1 MAKRQGSKGGAL
13 ATSPK
18 RQKLERVDYGV
29 YRNPKGQLTGPGGRV
44 LPNQP
49 SRQPDRMGQSLAEA
63 LQSVQGPQP
72 QDQMNQMAQSAGN
85 MDQVFTMAGRQMGGM
100 SNRPTG
106 PVSQEQMA
114 QMMRTVAGQA
124 GAPGQNIDPGFNV
137 SPEQVAGIMN
147 SLSPSE
153 IAQITGMKIDAA
165 RPGQP
170 VSVPYPGGTM
180 MNKPMPAPSAAD
192 MAAAGFGPSA
202 NQGGRYRL
210 SPGVYGTKEQA
221 DRAYQQ
227 QLMNAASN
235 QFYART
241 PQVRKG

>member
-1 MAKRQGSKGGAL
+1 MAKKQGSKGGAL
-13 ATSPK
+13 ATSPR

-29 YRNPKGQLTGPGGRV
+29 YRNQKGQLTGPGGRV

-63 LQSVQGPQP
+63 LQSVQGPGP
-72 QDQMNQMAQSAGN
+72 QDQMSQMAQSGAS
-85 MDQVFTMAGRQMGGM
+85 MDQIAQAAGRQMGGM
-100 SNRPTG
+100 GNRPTG
-106 PVSQEQMA
+106 P
-114 QMMRTVAGQA
+114 
-124 GAPGQNIDPGFNV
+124 I
-137 SPEQVAGIMN
+137 SPEQMGQMMGVVSGQANAPTAADVAAFGQGN
-147 SLSPSE
+147 LSTRPTGPLSPAE
-153 IAQITGMKIDAA
+153 IAQITGMKMDAA
-165 RPGQP
+165 KPGQP

-180 MNKPMPAPSAAD
+180 INKPMPAPSAAD

-227 QLMNAASN
+227 QLMNAA
-235 QFYART
+235 RT
-241 PQVRKG
+241 GFSAAKPQVRKG

>member
-1 MAKRQGSKGGAL
+1 MAKKQGSKGGAL
-13 ATSPK
+13 ATSPR

-29 YRNPKGQLTGPGGRV
+29 YRNQKGQLTGPGGRV

-63 LQSVQGPQP
+63 LQSVQGPGP
-72 QDQMNQMAQSAGN
+72 QDQMSQMAQSNAS
-85 MDQVFTMAGRQMGGM
+85 MDQIAQAAGRQMGGM

-106 PVSQEQMA
+106 PISPDQMG
-114 QMMRTVAGQA
+114 QMMGAVSGQA
-124 GAPGQNIDPGFNV
+124 NAPTAADVAAFGQGNLSTRPTG
-137 SPEQVAGIMN
+137 P
-147 SLSPSE
+147 LSPADM
-153 IAQITGMKIDAA
+153 AQITQWVQTQPGNT
-165 RPGQP
+165 GQP
-170 VSVPYPGGTM
+170 VGVPYPGGMM

-227 QLMNAASN
+227 QLMNAATSR
-235 QFYART
+235 FYNRT
-241 PQVRKG
+241 KQG

>member
-1 MAKRQGSKGGAL
+1 MAKKQGSKGGAL

-85 MDQVFTMAGRQMGGM
+85 MDQVAAMAGRQMGGM

-114 QMMRTVAGQA
+114 QMMGAVSGQA
-124 GAPGQNIDPGFNV
+124 NAPTAADVAAFGQGNPMV
-137 SPEQVAGIMN
+137 SVSTRPTGP
-147 SLSPSE
+147 LSPSE
-153 IAQITGMKIDAA
+153 IAQITGMRIDAA

-180 MNKPMPAPSAAD
+180 MNKPMPALSASD
-192 MAAAGFGPSA
+192 MAAAGFAPSA

-221 DRAYQQ
+221 DKAYQQ
-227 QLMNAASN
+227 QLMNAATN
-235 QFYART
+235 RFY
-241 PQVRKG
+241 KG

>member
-49 SRQPDRMGQSLAEA
+49 SREPDRMGQSLAQA

-72 QDQMNQMAQSAGN
+72 ENQMEQISAMAAQ
-85 MDQVFTMAGRQMGGM
+85 QMGGM

-106 PVSQEQMA
+106 PISPGQMG
-114 QMMRTVAGQA
+114 QMMNAVAGQA
-124 GAPGQNIDPGFNV
+124 NAPTVADVAAFNQGNL
-137 SPEQVAGIMN
+137 STRPTGP
-147 SLSPSE
+147 LSPSE
-153 IAQITGMKIDAA
+153 IAQITGMRIDAA

-227 QLMNAASN
+227 QLMNAA
-235 QFYART
+235 RT
-241 PQVRKG
+241 GFSAAKPQVRKG

>member
-29 YRNPKGQLTGPGGRV
+29 YRNSKGQLTGPGGRV

-72 QDQMNQMAQSAGN
+72 ENQMEQISAMAAQ
-85 MDQVFTMAGRQMGGM
+85 QMGGM

-106 PVSQEQMA
+106 PVSQQQMA
-114 QMMRTVAGQA
+114 QMMQTVAGQA
-124 GAPGQNIDPGFNV
+124 GAPGQNIDPGFSV

-147 SLSPSE
+147 TLSPSE
-153 IAQITGMKIDAA
+153 IAQITGMRIDAA

>member
-29 YRNPKGQLTGPGGRV
+29 YRNEKGQLTGPGGRV

-49 SRQPDRMGQSLAEA
+49 SRQPDRMGQSLAQA

-72 QDQMNQMAQSAGN
+72 ENQMEQISAMAAQ
-85 MDQVFTMAGRQMGGM
+85 QMGGM

-106 PVSQEQMA
+106 P
-114 QMMRTVAGQA
+114 
-124 GAPGQNIDPGFNV
+124 I
-137 SPEQVAGIMN
+137 SPEQMGQIMGAVSGQANAPTVADVAAFNQGN
-147 SLSPSE
+147 LSTRPTGPLSPAE
-153 IAQITGMKIDAA
+153 MAQISWLQTQAGN
-165 RPGQP
+165 PGQP
-170 VSVPYPGGTM
+170 ASVPYPGGTM

-241 PQVRKG
+241 PQIRKG